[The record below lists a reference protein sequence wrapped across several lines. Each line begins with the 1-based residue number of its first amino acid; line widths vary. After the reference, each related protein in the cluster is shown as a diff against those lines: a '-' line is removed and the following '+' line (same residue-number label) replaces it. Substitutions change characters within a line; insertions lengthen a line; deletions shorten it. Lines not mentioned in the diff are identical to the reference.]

1 MYKYKIGIVDED
13 PCDMDFIE
21 RTILE
26 NKPDNVQEE
35 QIDFWRCP
43 FPTESENVYDSVVK
57 LIIEKITKEE
67 IQALIV
73 DYKIIISA
81 KSLEGAQIFKRLV
94 EIVPKFPLVMLSNV
108 PNECYEK
115 EFIDADKVYSKKE
128 FFKLEEDYSIE
139 KVRNIFRNIDKYDS
153 LRSKLSTQLAAQLN
167 RLESDE
173 YSPEVLQ
180 SVIETE
186 KLLDDFVPQ
195 QQTTVEKTLKVADL
209 KTVVELLEEANK
221 LIGGGDEN

>member
-43 FPTESENVYDSVVK
+43 FPSESENVYDSIVK

-81 KSLEGAQIFKRLV
+81 KSLEGALIFKRLV

-153 LRSKLSTQLAAQLN
+153 QRSKLSTQLVAQLN
-167 RLESDE
+167 RLESNE
-173 YSPEVLQ
+173 YSPEILQ

-195 QQTTVEKTLKVADL
+195 QETTVEKTLKVADL
-209 KTVVELLEEANK
+209 KNVIELLEEANK
-221 LIGGGDEN
+221 LIGGGDGN

>member
-1 MYKYKIGIVDED
+1 
-13 PCDMDFIE
+13 MDFIE

-167 RLESDE
+167 RLESNE

-209 KTVVELLEEANK
+209 KNVVELLEEANK

>member
-21 RTILE
+21 RTVLE
-26 NKPDNVQEE
+26 NKPENVNEE

-43 FPTESENVYDSVVK
+43 FPSESENVYDSIVK

-81 KSLEGAQIFKRLV
+81 KSLEGALIFKRLV

-153 LRSKLSTQLAAQLN
+153 QRSKLSTQLAAQLN
-167 RLESDE
+167 RLESNE
-173 YSPEVLQ
+173 YSPEILQ

-195 QQTTVEKTLKVADL
+195 QETTVEKTLKVADL
-209 KTVVELLEEANK
+209 KNVVELLEEANK

>member
-167 RLESDE
+167 RLESNE

-209 KTVVELLEEANK
+209 KNVVELLEEANK

>member
-13 PCDMDFIE
+13 PYDMDFIE

-43 FPTESENVYDSVVK
+43 FPTVSENVYDSVIK

-81 KSLEGAQIFKRLV
+81 KSLEGAQIFKRLL
-94 EIVPKFPLVMLSNV
+94 ELVPKFPLVMLSNV

-128 FFKLEEDYSIE
+128 FFKLEQDYSIE

-153 LRSKLSTQLAAQLN
+153 IRSKLSTQLAAQLN
-167 RLESDE
+167 RLESSE

-209 KTVVELLEEANK
+209 KNVVELLEEANK

>member
-108 PNECYEK
+108 N
-115 EFIDADKVYSKKE
+115 
-128 FFKLEEDYSIE
+128 SISFLF
-139 KVRNIFRNIDKYDS
+139 N
-153 LRSKLSTQLAAQLN
+153 
-167 RLESDE
+167 
-173 YSPEVLQ
+173 
-180 SVIETE
+180 
-186 KLLDDFVPQ
+186 
-195 QQTTVEKTLKVADL
+195 
-209 KTVVELLEEANK
+209 
-221 LIGGGDEN
+221 